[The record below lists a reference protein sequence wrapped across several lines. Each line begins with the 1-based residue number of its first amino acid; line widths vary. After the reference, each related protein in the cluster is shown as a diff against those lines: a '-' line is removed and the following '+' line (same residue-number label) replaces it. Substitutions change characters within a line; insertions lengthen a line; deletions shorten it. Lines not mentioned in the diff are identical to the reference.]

1 MNDTNTRFWIALF
14 VTLVFVCGLS
24 IGLALTA
31 WVGSQ
36 PDSGPARDQFRLG
49 GLPRRPLVFVSE
61 RILNRLT
68 RETDFTDEQREQLQA
83 LFAERASEF
92 RELNLEMRERFES
105 EQSRLREDV
114 AAILTPEQMEIFESA
129 RRPGRAR
136 PGSGGIGPPGGRP

>member
-83 LFAERASEF
+83 LVNSF
-92 RELNLEMRERFES
+92 NNKNK
-105 EQSRLREDV
+105 
-114 AAILTPEQMEIFESA
+114 T
-129 RRPGRAR
+129 
-136 PGSGGIGPPGGRP
+136 